1 MSLITA
7 RLWEVISSDVKY
19 PLCFISAM
27 VIRLM
32 SVLFSVYML
41 LWIGSFVSTGYL
53 ADENESLSIYRRI
66 TMISMILTGVL
77 LPVIG
82 HLADKTP
89 SKVIIPIA
97 FFIRCGA
104 AFMFITLKMPDTF
117 GAYVSCSFLILAT
130 VLENV
135 SIEVLFMRGMPG
147 DVRGAMNGVLH
158 FFGQIGILF
167 FTQIGGRLFDN
178 VGPWAPFALV
188 GVCDGI
194 LFTIAVLLSLFGKLK

>member
-27 VIRLM
+27 VIRLI

-97 FFIRCGA
+97 SSG
-104 AFMFITLKMPDTF
+104 
-117 GAYVSCSFLILAT
+117 V
-130 VLENV
+130 VLP
-135 SIEVLFMRGMPG
+135 L
-147 DVRGAMNGVLH
+147 
-158 FFGQIGILF
+158 
-167 FTQIGGRLFDN
+167 
-178 VGPWAPFALV
+178 
-188 GVCDGI
+188 C
-194 LFTIAVLLSLFGKLK
+194 LSLLKGLTRLEHTLVVPS

>member
-1 MSLITA
+1 
-7 RLWEVISSDVKY
+7 
-19 PLCFISAM
+19 M
-27 VIRLM
+27 VIRLI

-41 LWIGSFVSTGYL
+41 LWLGSFVSTGYL
-53 ADENESLSIYRRI
+53 ADEKEALNIYRRI
-66 TMISMILTGVL
+66 SMISMILTGVL
-77 LPVIG
+77 LPLIG

-89 SKVIIPIA
+89 SRIIIPIA
-97 FFIRCGA
+97 FFIRCCA
-104 AFMFITLKMPDTF
+104 AFAFVSLKLPDTAL
-117 GAYVSCSFLILAT
+117 AYISCSFLILAT

-188 GVCDGI
+188 GACDGF
-194 LFTIAVLLSLFGKLK
+194 LFTLAIVLSLLGKLK

>member
-27 VIRLM
+27 VVRLI

-41 LWIGSFVSTGYL
+41 LWIESFVSTGYL

-66 TMISMILTGVL
+66 IMISMILTGVL
-77 LPVIG
+77 LPFLG

-89 SKVIIPIA
+89 SKVLIPIA
-97 FFIRCGA
+97 FFIRCVA
-104 AFMFITLKMPDTF
+104 AFMFITLERPDTF
-117 GAYVSCSFLILAT
+117 GAYVSCSLLILAT
-130 VLENV
+130 VLVVV

-167 FTQIGGRLFDN
+167 FTQIAGGLFDN
-178 VGPWAPFALV
+178 VGPWAPFACV
-188 GVCDGI
+188 GVCDSI
-194 LFTIAVLLSLFGKLK
+194 LFTAAVLLSFYGKLK